1 VAVNTR
7 QSKVRS
13 NGKEERRIDQVVWSE
28 QRHGLGGL
36 QDGEALWQE
45 VCAPFQACLSSL
57 PPNQSTVQEKCGKE
71 KDWAKKSELEK

>member
-1 VAVNTR
+1 MAVNTR
-7 QSKVRS
+7 QSKAKNNV
-13 NGKEERRIDQVVWSE
+13 EEKRRIDQVVQTGWLD
-28 QRHGLGGL
+28 RL

-71 KDWAKKSELEK
+71 KDRAKKSELEK